1 MSVRKYILVGALCL
15 AGAAFAA
22 TAQAQQY
29 PSYTYSLS
37 QAHPYGAAP
46 ATAPSWSYD
55 PYTSGLA
62 ACPQHSPN
70 DSLSCSQEL
79 PPTYGQP
86 DYWSR

>member
-1 MSVRKYILVGALCL
+1 MTARKCILVGALCL

-22 TAQAQQY
+22 RAEAQY
-29 PSYTYSLS
+29 PSYTYSNS
-37 QAHPYGAAP
+37 QAYPYGGAP
-46 ATAPSWSYD
+46 ATPPSWSYD

-62 ACPQHSPN
+62 SCPQHSPN
-70 DSLSCSQEL
+70 DSLSCSQQM

>member
-1 MSVRKYILVGALCL
+1 MSARKYILVGALWV
-15 AGAAFAA
+15 AGAAFAT
-22 TAQAQQY
+22 TAQAQY

-46 ATAPSWSYD
+46 TTPRSWSYD

-70 DSLSCSQEL
+70 DSLSCSQQM
-79 PPTYGQP
+79 PPSYGQP